1 MPTVESVMSSR
12 VTLAFIGLILGLPGL
27 EGGFGG
33 HFFVLL
39 DGLRALE
46 TRKPT

>member
-33 HFFVLL
+33 HFVLL